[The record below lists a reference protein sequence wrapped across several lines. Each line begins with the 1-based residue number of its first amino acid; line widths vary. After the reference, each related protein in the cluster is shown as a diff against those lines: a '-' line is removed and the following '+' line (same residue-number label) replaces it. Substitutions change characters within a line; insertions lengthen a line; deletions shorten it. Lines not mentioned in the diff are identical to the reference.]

1 MISLLPVIGIVKVG
15 YQAAADRYTYI
26 PMIGFFIASA
36 GGIAIIL
43 QHSGKFITLKYII
56 LAAAFLSIASLTTL
70 TKQQNTYWEN
80 DEKLWSRAIELYPG
94 LAGLA
99 YSNMGTIRFRER
111 NFSAAL
117 IDYNK
122 SLSIN
127 NNDLTIMEKIGR
139 TYEFMGKAGLAL
151 KQYQKIVD
159 IFPDISYSYILLGD
173 LQYRCLLLRHRH
185 LLRAGRVAE
194 RQGARTRARERS
206 RLRLRQADRARLP
219 ATLQRAALAD
229 FLDNKLTDANKK
241 LEYLFMISPDNVG
254 AMQLAAK
261 IHLAMGNHEQAKSFA
276 MKILSLRKNDAFAT
290 EILAHINQ
298 SANGKSL

>member
-173 LQYRCLLLRHRH
+173 LQYRQKLIESAKSSYRK
-185 LLRAGRVAE
+185 AFEV
-194 RQGARTRARERS
+194 S
-206 RLRLRQADRARLP
+206 PSKP